1 MTNWQEIFETI
12 PVGTGEENFIGL
24 FMYDFLKDL
33 GFGKTDCNKDKRFKG
48 VSNGVIPDFTCSSER
63 FQEKPYLVIE
73 CKAVQ
78 PQLFSNAVCEVQE
91 QLLISK
97 AKFGLAINGIQC
109 QLWQRHGNV
118 CVPRTRIKELNI
130 SSINAIIQEIKQ
142 HLDTPQR
149 ALTAMLWNNK
159 GGVGKTTL
167 TANIATV
174 LASDFNKKVL
184 LINFDFQG
192 DLNVIM
198 GFNRM
203 EDHNP
208 STTLLDVLNDA
219 MVGLGKYSLKS
230 LIRSLSFDRRRRFLK
245 AADTISLDIIPG
257 DKSMKEFEKMESNSS
272 QNMSL
277 INSLRQS
284 GLLADYD
291 YIFIDSAPQ
300 WEPIGRIAAHTTDI
314 IFPIVDNSIFATNAV
329 IRIKNFLLMEK
340 SFNDP
345 LYDHAMMP
353 TLGKIILN
361 CRSSDRQG
369 AEAEGRKIQ
378 ERLQSENLP
387 CEVVV
392 MRNSGHIPN
401 AISKGI
407 PVVISRLNGEETKN
421 IKQITESL
429 LINT

>member
-1 MTNWQEIFETI
+1 MTNWQEIFEII
-12 PVGTGEENFIGL
+12 PVGTSEADFQAH
-24 FMYDFLKDL
+24 FMLPFLREL
-33 GFGKTDCNKDKRFKG
+33 GFTNTDYTIDKSFRKG
-48 VSNGVIPDFTCSSER
+48 ETVIRPDFACNSKH

-73 CKAVQ
+73 CKAVDSG
-78 PQLFSNAVCEVQE
+78 LFLKAVEEVQT
-91 QLLISK
+91 QLIISN

-109 QLWQRHGNV
+109 QLWQRYGNV
-118 CVPRTRIKELNI
+118 SVPRTRIKELSV

-142 HLDTPQR
+142 HLNTPQR

-208 STTLLDVLNDA
+208 STTFLDVLNDA

-230 LIRSLSFDRRRRFLK
+230 LIRSLSFDRRRGFLQ

-257 DKSMKEFEKMESNSS
+257 DQSMKQFEKMQSKSS

-277 INSLRQS
+277 IGSLRQS
-284 GLLADYD
+284 GVFADYD

-300 WEPIGRIAAHTTDI
+300 WEPIGRIAAHTADI
-314 IFPIVDNSIFATNAV
+314 IFPIVDSSTFATDAV
-329 IRIKNFLLMEK
+329 IRMKNLLLMEEN
-340 SFNDP
+340 FPDD
-345 LYDHAMMP
+345 YAMMP
-353 TLGKIILN
+353 IVRKIILN
-361 CRSSDRQG
+361 CRSPQKEST
-369 AEAEGRKIQ
+369 EAERKKIE
-378 ERLQSENLP
+378 ERLNSENLP
-387 CEVVV
+387 CEVAV
-392 MRNSGHIPN
+392 MRNN
-401 AISKGI
+401 AYIANAVSKGV
-407 PVVISRLNGEETKN
+407 PVVISRPNSPETKN
-421 IKQITESL
+421 IKQITEFL